1 VERRR
6 AATEPVRPNRLLV
19 KGGNPL
25 LVKTPPAKDERLEDL
40 IESHMIDMGR
50 LYRIQIEH
58 FTKVCE
64 SPIEKLFAASVV
76 LQFHAA
82 SLFDVRLIFGSDF
95 NGERGAAPIDCT
107 FVYPQ
112 AQIGAYRVDFLFD
125 DFHEN
130 KRRLIIVELDGHDW
144 HERTKA
150 QATRDKKRDRALVTA
165 GYRVLRFTGSEIY
178 ASPGECLQEVIEA
191 ILAARREP

>member
-1 VERRR
+1 
-6 AATEPVRPNRLLV
+6 
-19 KGGNPL
+19 
-25 LVKTPPAKDERLEDL
+25 
-40 IESHMIDMGR
+40 
-50 LYRIQIEH
+50 
-58 FTKVCE
+58 
-64 SPIEKLFAASVV
+64 
-76 LQFHAA
+76 
-82 SLFDVRLIFGSDF
+82 
-95 NGERGAAPIDCT
+95 
-107 FVYPQ
+107 
-112 AQIGAYRVDFLFD
+112 VDFLFD